1 MVVFGIALNKDV
13 ADTDDKYLYT
23 ADYEFYVVARH
34 HWLLSGI
41 ALNKDVTDTFT
52 LYIINFML

>member
-13 ADTDDKYLYT
+13 VDTDKYLYT
-23 ADYEFYVVARH
+23 VDYELYVVAGH

-41 ALNKDVTDTFT
+41 ALNKDVTDIFT
-52 LYIINFML
+52 LLYIINFML